1 MVLKNSTR
9 NQLHAL
15 DFTLSLIGVFW
26 CIAIALWFGYGP
38 LAFWIAFLLPLVL
51 SLPTFWVHCE
61 YLLIPH
67 TKKIETNYESQKMT
81 LTTKAGE
88 EVISFDQVSSV
99 DVYACPNKYSG
110 SIRAFAFEEYHFAII
125 KLTDYRQIIIT
136 CFMAEPIFKAVRQFD
151 TSPINYRR
159 LFFPSILLKNL
170 SWK

>member
-9 NQLHAL
+9 NRLHAL

-61 YLLIPH
+61 YLLMPH

-88 EVISFDQVSSV
+88 EVISFDQSMSKNNVNTS
-99 DVYACPNKYSG
+99 
-110 SIRAFAFEEYHFAII
+110 YHFIPRY
-125 KLTDYRQIIIT
+125 KNDVMLFFYLRG
-136 CFMAEPIFKAVRQFD
+136 
-151 TSPINYRR
+151 SYRR
-159 LFFPSILLKNL
+159 LDNTGLFTINNVYGYNISGKTTTITKGLTKQNVIAVVQKNE
-170 SWK
+170 K